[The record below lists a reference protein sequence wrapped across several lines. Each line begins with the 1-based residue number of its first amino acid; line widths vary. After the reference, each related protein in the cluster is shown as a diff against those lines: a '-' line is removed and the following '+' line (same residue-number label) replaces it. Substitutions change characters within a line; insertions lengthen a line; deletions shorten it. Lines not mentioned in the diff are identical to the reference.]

1 MKFVINL
8 KTGTI
13 KCNFDADW
21 CDFSTSANGDD
32 PAKAGFK
39 WQRKTGQQIKENSM
53 EGPELGLNNRLKDR
67 ITTIINFNMRLS
79 NLSSN
84 QLF

>member
-1 MKFVINL
+1 MKFAINL
-8 KTGTI
+8 KTVTI

-67 ITTIINFNMRLS
+67 ITTIIIICVSLIYPQINF
-79 NLSSN
+79 
-84 QLF
+84 FD